1 LLVPTLLE
9 TIEPVPAGLAVRKKA
24 RTRQALADAA
34 TVLFHERGYDAT
46 TIEDIAAAADVST
59 RTFYRYFPTKED
71 LVVAMGQTSL
81 ESFFAALEARPPTES
96 LLDAV
101 RVAVD
106 QALVAR
112 WVDTASIRSF
122 LALVRDTPAFRARWV
137 EEAYDNRYRLAQ
149 VISRRT
155 DGNPIGLRNLL
166 IAGAITLAINTALQ
180 CWCDQDAEPDPAV
193 FVHQAL
199 NELATPL
206 LEP

>member
-1 LLVPTLLE
+1 VPTLLE
-9 TIEPVPAGLAVRKKA
+9 TKEPPAAAGLAVRKKE

-34 TVLFHERGYDAT
+34 TDLFDARGYDAT
-46 TIEDIAAAADVST
+46 TIEDIAAAADVSP

-71 LVVAMGQTSL
+71 LVLAMGQTSL
-81 ESFFAALEARPPTES
+81 ESFFAALEARPPGEP

-101 RVAVD
+101 RGAVD
-106 QALVAR
+106 QALVSR
-112 WVDTASIRSF
+112 WVDTANIRSF
-122 LALVRDTPAFRARWV
+122 LALIRDTPAFRARWV

-149 VISRRT
+149 VIAQRT
-155 DGNPIGLRNLL
+155 DGQAIGLRNLL

-199 NELATPL
+199 NELSFPL
-206 LEP
+206 LTP